1 MGSLWVAQGAD
12 VTGVTVLT
20 LGWVLKALAVLPLIT
35 PFPSHPLP
43 GLQRRPAVP
52 RVGLVD
58 WGQWAAGW
66 QQAEPPPSTALW
78 GHLGVLPRRVRAFGA
93 HCREAAHNSHT
104 NRDSTQHHCTC
115 VCAQGCTPRLRAH
128 VQKQLDSD
136 AAPVC
141 TRRHLAAA
149 PCTHRLL
156 AAMLCCA
163 PTPDGRAALVMHPS
177 TSH

>member
-52 RVGLVD
+52 RVGLVG
-58 WGQWAAGW
+58 WGQRAAGW

-93 HCREAAHNSHT
+93 HCREAAHNSCT
-104 NRDSTQHHCTC
+104 QTGTARST
-115 VCAQGCTPRLRAH
+115 
-128 VQKQLDSD
+128 
-136 AAPVC
+136 
-141 TRRHLAAA
+141 
-149 PCTHRLL
+149 
-156 AAMLCCA
+156 
-163 PTPDGRAALVMHPS
+163 AALVCVHRAAPHACVHTCKS
-177 TSH
+177 SLTATLRPCAHADTWQRRRAHTGSLQPCCAVHQHLTAAPRL